1 MGFKGVLRTMFP
13 FISAA
18 AGMGGP
24 LGLMA
29 ANAVGT
35 ALGVDKAPADIEAA
49 ILAAQAKDP
58 DAVLKLREA
67 EQAFQLQ
74 MERLGFESVEKLEE
88 IAAADRASARSREMA
103 VRDKIP
109 AVLAIAVTIGF
120 FGLLALLVFHAVP
133 AESRDVLSVM
143 TGALGTAW
151 VSIVSYYFGSS
162 SGSAAKT
169 QILSQQGK

>member
-1 MGFKGVLRTMFP
+1 MGFKGVLKTMFP

-29 ANAVGT
+29 ANAVGS
-35 ALGVDKAPADIEAA
+35 ALGVDKPPADLEAA
-49 ILAAQAKDP
+49 IMTAQTKDP
-58 DAVLKLREA
+58 DAMLKLRQA
-67 EQAFQLQ
+67 EQDFQLQ
-74 MERLGFESVEKLEE
+74 MERLGLESVEKMEQ
-88 IAAADRASARSREMA
+88 IAASDRASARAREIA

-109 AVLAIAVTIGF
+109 AILAIAVTAGF
-120 FGLLALLVFHAVP
+120 FGLLALLIFHAVP
-133 AESRDVLSVM
+133 AESREVLSVM

-151 VSIVSYYFGSS
+151 VSIVGYYFGSS

-169 QILSQQGK
+169 QLLAQGK

>member
-1 MGFKGVLRTMFP
+1 MFP

-24 LGLMA
+24 LGLLA

-35 ALGVDKAPADIEAA
+35 ALGVDKPPADIEAA
-49 ILAAQAKDP
+49 ITAAQTKDP
-58 DAVLKLREA
+58 EAILKLRQA
-67 EQAFQLQ
+67 EQQFQLQ
-74 MERLGFESVEKLEE
+74 MERLGFESVEQLEQ
-88 IAAADRASARSREMA
+88 IAAADRASARAREMS

-109 AVLAIAVTIGF
+109 AVLAIAVTGGF
-120 FGLLALLVFHAVP
+120 FGLLALLIFHAIPV
-133 AESRDVLSVM
+133 ESREVLSVM

-169 QILSQQGK
+169 QLLAEQRK